1 MTWLED
7 ALLIIFTVLEPLLFV
22 VAIRQLKYANYVYE
36 HIEIYNN
43 MPLLDGL
50 YFYVMNILS
59 AIGIVAYPIFFIV
72 GVVLLIL
79 R

>member
-1 MTWLED
+1 MENV
-7 ALLIIFTVLEPLLFV
+7 LLIIFTVLEPLLFV
-22 VAIRQLKYANYVYE
+22 AAIRQLKYANYVYE

-43 MPLLDGL
+43 MSLIDGL

-72 GVVLLIL
+72 GAVLLIL
-79 R
+79 RYAQ